1 MYHLLILFLVLKLNI
16 CNEETIKININ
27 DQNGN
32 NNLINKALYL
42 NKKKNL
48 ILGVIRRYSFNTILP
63 FFKSLLHANFHNC
76 DIVMFVKSVSPTLID
91 YLKNIGV
98 IVYEITEKYKNFS
111 VVKLRWKLFMDF
123 LMKRKNEY
131 NLILSIDVRD
141 SFFQKDIFSYY
152 ENYNKSFLGIAI
164 EDGTLN
170 EEFNKRWIIDF
181 VGEEKYKIIQN
192 ERIICA
198 GTIWGTLDKF
208 LELSKILW
216 EKLIIHL
223 KTYDQGIVNYLFY
236 AEKLFNDCIIKS
248 DNYGPI
254 MTIRLTDSKN
264 ISLDNENNILNFK
277 GEIASIVHQY
287 DNKFDIKMKI
297 INKYCPELIVFNE
310 FSNKLNN
317 LIFVSLLELLV
328 IILLIKAYIKKK
340 DNN

>member
-1 MYHLLILFLVLKLNI
+1 MYHLLILFLVLELNI
-16 CNEETIKININ
+16 CNEETIRININ
-27 DQNGN
+27 NQSRN
-32 NNLINKALYL
+32 NNSINKTLYY

-48 ILGVIRRYSFNTILP
+48 IFGVIKRYSFTTIIP

-76 DIVMFVKSVSPTLID
+76 DIVMFVKSISPTLIN

-111 VVKLRWKLFMDF
+111 VVKLRWKLYMNF
-123 LMKRKNEY
+123 LMKKKDEY
-131 NLILSIDVRD
+131 NLILSADVRD
-141 SFFQKDIFSYY
+141 TIFQKDIFKYY

-208 LELSKILW
+208 LELSQILW
-216 EKLIIHL
+216 EKLLISP
-223 KTYDQGIVNYLFY
+223 KTYDQGIFNYLFY
-236 AEKLFNDCIIKS
+236 HEKIFNDCIIKS

-264 ISLDNENNILNFK
+264 ISLDMKNNILNFK
-277 GEIASIVHQY
+277 GEIASIIHQY
-287 DNKFDIKMKI
+287 DNKLDIKMKI
-297 INKYCPELIVFNE
+297 INKYCPELLVFNE
-310 FSNKLNN
+310 FSNKLNKI
-317 LIFVSLLELLV
+317 IFISLLELLV
-328 IILLIKAYIKKK
+328 IILLLKAYLKKEK
-340 DNN
+340 